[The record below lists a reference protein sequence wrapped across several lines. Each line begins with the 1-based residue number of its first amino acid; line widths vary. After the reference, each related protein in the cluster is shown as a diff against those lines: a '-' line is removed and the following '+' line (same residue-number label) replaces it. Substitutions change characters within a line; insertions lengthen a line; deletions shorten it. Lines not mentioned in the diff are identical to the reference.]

1 MSIFISEDTNLNEF
15 FKQYPKNT
23 ENEYFN
29 DLFKDYCWKLRSKK
43 NAPLLPQELEKFVYR
58 LGLKIQS
65 PSKKIVV
72 LFLLNK
78 GIN

>member
-15 FKQYPKNT
+15 FKQYPKKT
-23 ENEYFN
+23 EHEYFN
-29 DLFKDYCWKLRSKK
+29 DLFKTYCWTLKTKK
-43 NAPLLPQELEKFVYR
+43 NVPLLPQELEKFVYR
-58 LGLKIQS
+58 LGLKIES
-65 PSKKIVV
+65 PTKKMVV

>member
-15 FKQYPKNT
+15 FKQYPKKT

-29 DLFKDYCWKLRSKK
+29 DLFIDYCWKLRSKK
-43 NAPLLPQELEKFVYR
+43 NAPLLPQDLEKFVFR
-58 LGLKIQS
+58 LGLKIES
-65 PSKKIVV
+65 PSKKMVV

>member
-15 FKQYPKNT
+15 FKQYSKQS
-23 ENEYFN
+23 ENEYFK
-29 DLFKDYCWKLRSKK
+29 DLFKDYCWKLRTKK
-43 NAPLLPQELEKFVYR
+43 NVALLPQELEKFVYR
-58 LGLKIQS
+58 LGLKIES
-65 PSKKIVV
+65 PSKKMVV